1 MILIRFQINKW
12 FLNSIIRDL
21 SILRP
26 HNWSINIQISEYTSK
41 IGHNIVTVQIS
52 KMNLNFLKEAGLNGL
67 AEEPSVRLFIVE
79 GNRGQSLNPG
89 KEADRKDKVFRAGN
103 FAECF
108 NIFEIKNWPN
118 HSIPNYN
125 KGFNSSKVN
134 PLFLDHLVEHLEYN
148 IVIKKKWLVLMK
160 IHQSLCF
167 TNHSLKSS

>member
-1 MILIRFQINKW
+1 M
-12 FLNSIIRDL
+12 

-108 NIFEIKNWPN
+108 NIFEIKN
-118 HSIPNYN
+118 
-125 KGFNSSKVN
+125 
-134 PLFLDHLVEHLEYN
+134 
-148 IVIKKKWLVLMK
+148 
-160 IHQSLCF
+160 
-167 TNHSLKSS
+167 